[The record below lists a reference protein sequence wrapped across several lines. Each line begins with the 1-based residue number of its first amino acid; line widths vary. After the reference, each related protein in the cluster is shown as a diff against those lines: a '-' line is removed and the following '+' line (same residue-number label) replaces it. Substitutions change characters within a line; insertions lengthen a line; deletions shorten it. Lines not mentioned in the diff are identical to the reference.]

1 MIPLRLPIWVE
12 GLCATWVGAIRQL
25 SNCSSVAVTASV
37 FCTAAWDVSGDDGWH
52 IEGYCG
58 GFASVGPAKSWLPF
72 AGLIDQQL
80 PSAVLSR
87 WSPVFCPS
95 RALEFVVLC
104 TSCIKV
110 FQHQYLIARFG
121 HHARLWYWHELV

>member
-52 IEGYCG
+52 IEGYWWIRQCG
-58 GFASVGPAKSWLPF
+58 
-72 AGLIDQQL
+72 AG
-80 PSAVLSR
+80 
-87 WSPVFCPS
+87 
-95 RALEFVVLC
+95 
-104 TSCIKV
+104 KV
-110 FQHQYLIARFG
+110 FAAIC
-121 HHARLWYWHELV
+121 WPD